1 MLLLSH
7 LATVEEQQGRDVTLL
22 TLIAASMET
31 ASVFNISSAQRQ
43 HSALK
48 RLFLFDFVCLVS
60 KKKGDYIIICVHKS
74 YGTSLLSLN
83 RA

>member
-31 ASVFNISSAQRQ
+31 ASVFKISSAQRQ

-60 KKKGDYIIICVHKS
+60 KKKVI
-74 YGTSLLSLN
+74 TLLYVCIKVMGPLCS
-83 RA
+83 A

>member
-31 ASVFNISSAQRQ
+31 ASVFKISSAQRQ

-60 KKKGDYIIICVHKS
+60 KKKVI
-74 YGTSLLSLN
+74 TLLYVCIKVMGPLRS
-83 RA
+83 A

>member
-60 KKKGDYIIICVHKS
+60 KKKVI
-74 YGTSLLSLN
+74 TLLYVCIKVMGPLRS
-83 RA
+83 A